1 MHLCPQGEESPPS
14 LPWNKTW
21 TDHTCGESRVN
32 GETPTLKA
40 PGTCGGQA
48 GALPVMGGK
57 QAWMKFRS
65 PVDTAH
71 ISTTDPELRAELET
85 SNT

>member
-1 MHLCPQGEESPPS
+1 M
-14 LPWNKTW
+14 
-21 TDHTCGESRVN
+21 N

-85 SNT
+85 HSFQLDKQVEGTAP

>member
-1 MHLCPQGEESPPS
+1 M
-14 LPWNKTW
+14 
-21 TDHTCGESRVN
+21 N
-32 GETPTLKA
+32 GETPTQKA

-48 GALPVMGGK
+48 GTLPVGDGR

-65 PVDTAH
+65 PVDTTH
-71 ISTTDPELRAELET
+71 ISTTDPELRAGLET